1 MKTLKTIKNC
11 GFTMVEVMVALL
23 ILSIG
28 LLGLAMLQVTNLQ
41 FNTDAYTRT
50 QATLIAY
57 DIIDRMRVNPTG
69 ITNGYYK
76 ILNDTDYTSNIQP
89 CTAATCGCP
98 SGCNAQALAIYDLW
112 RWYSMQEKYLPGTP
126 IKRSTINVDANKLVT
141 VTINWMEKDI
151 ARSQTWVV
159 QL

>member
-1 MKTLKTIKNC
+1 
-11 GFTMVEVMVALL
+11 MVEVMVALL

-28 LLGLAMLQVTNLQ
+28 LLGLAMLQATNLQ

-57 DIIDRMRVNPTG
+57 DIIDRMRVNQDG

-76 ILNDTDYTSNIQP
+76 ILNDTDYDNNIKP
-89 CTAATCGCP
+89 CTAATCGC
-98 SGCNAQALAIYDLW
+98 SGSCNAQALATYDLW
-112 RWYSMQEKYLPGTP
+112 RWYSMQEKYLPGTS
-126 IKRSTINVDANKLVT
+126 IKRSTINVNASKLVT